1 MTVHPARIRQLNTI
15 RDSPN
20 GGPVV
25 YWMNRD
31 RRRRD
36 NWALLHAQAEAIER
50 RVPLLVVFC
59 LVPTFLQATIRQYG
73 FMLRG
78 LEELAADLGR
88 YDIPFHVLPG
98 TPKETLIPWIDE
110 IGPSLIVTD
119 FEPLRIKE
127 RWLNDVNERLGIPFH
142 QVDAHNV
149 VPCWHVSQKREYAA
163 ATLRPKIHRL
173 LPEFLHD
180 IPDIVRHPFT
190 SNRPHAQ
197 FDMPSLRK
205 RLHVD
210 ETVTEVVWIQ
220 PGEKAAHAMLGGFI
234 ERLGS
239 YALHRND
246 PTKAAQSG
254 LSSYFHFGQ
263 LAPQRAALAAT
274 AAAAA
279 DPSLSESCASFI
291 EELIVRRELADN
303 FTFHEPRYDTTD
315 AFHPWARA
323 TLDAHRNDVRD
334 HIYDYETWDNAATH
348 DQLWNA
354 AQREM
359 VTTGKMHGYMRMY
372 WAKKILEWTSSP
384 EAAMDIA
391 IALNDRYE
399 LDGRDPNGY
408 AGIAW
413 SIGGVHDRPWPERPV
428 FGTVRYMNAAG
439 CARKFDAKAYIA
451 AHSPTTLFG

>member
-1 MTVHPARIRQLNTI
+1 
-15 RDSPN
+15 
-20 GGPVV
+20 
-25 YWMNRD
+25 MNRD

-36 NWALLHAQAEAIER
+36 NWALLHAQSKALER
-50 RVPLLVVFC
+50 KVPLHVVFC

-78 LEELAADLGR
+78 LEELATDLER
-88 YDIPFHVLPG
+88 YDIPFHVLQG
-98 TPKETLIPWIDE
+98 TPKEALLPWIDVV
-110 IGPSLIVTD
+110 GPSLIVTD

-127 RWLNDVNERLGIPFH
+127 QWLNDVGEHLRVPFH

-149 VPCWHVSQKREYAA
+149 IPCWHVSQKREYAA

-190 SNRPHAQ
+190 DHRPHLP
-197 FDMPSLRK
+197 FDMDSLRK
-205 RLHVD
+205 RLRVD
-210 ETVTEVVWIQ
+210 ETVPEVTWAR
-220 PGEKAAHAMLGGFI
+220 PGEKAACTMLATFV

-239 YALHRND
+239 YGLHRND

-254 LSSYFHFGQ
+254 LSPYFHFGQ
-263 LAPQRAALAAT
+263 LAPQRAALEVT
-274 AAAAA
+274 AAASG
-279 DPSLSESCASFI
+279 DPSLTEACASYL

-303 FTFHEPRYDTTD
+303 FTSYEPRYDTTD

-323 TLDAHRNDVRD
+323 TLDVHRSDRRD

-348 DQLWNA
+348 DELWNA

-359 VTTGKMHGYMRMY
+359 MTTGKMHGYMRMY
-372 WAKKILEWTSSP
+372 WAKKILEWAPSP
-384 EAAMDIA
+384 EVAMDIA

-428 FGTVRYMNAAG
+428 FGTIRYMNAAG
-439 CARKFDAKAYIA
+439 CARKFDVKAYIA

>member
-1 MTVHPARIRQLNTI
+1 
-15 RDSPN
+15 
-20 GGPVV
+20 
-25 YWMNRD
+25 MNRD

-36 NWALLHAQAEAIER
+36 NWALLHAQSKALER
-50 RVPLLVVFC
+50 KVPLHVVFC

-78 LEELAADLGR
+78 LEELATDLER
-88 YDIPFHVLPG
+88 YDIPFHVLQG
-98 TPKETLIPWIDE
+98 TPKEALLPWIDVV
-110 IGPSLIVTD
+110 GPSLIVTD

-127 RWLNDVNERLGIPFH
+127 QWLNDVGEHLRVPFH

-149 VPCWHVSQKREYAA
+149 IPCWHVSQKREYAA

-190 SNRPHAQ
+190 DHRPHLP
-197 FDMPSLRK
+197 FDMDSLRK
-205 RLHVD
+205 RLRVD
-210 ETVTEVVWIQ
+210 ETVPEVTWAR
-220 PGEKAAHAMLGGFI
+220 PGEKAACTMLATFV

-239 YALHRND
+239 YGLHRND

-254 LSSYFHFGQ
+254 LSPYFHFGQ
-263 LAPQRAALAAT
+263 LAPQRAALEVT
-274 AAAAA
+274 AAASG
-279 DPSLSESCASFI
+279 DPSLTEACASYL

-303 FTFHEPRYDTTD
+303 FTSYEPRYDTTD
-315 AFHPWARA
+315 AFHPWART
-323 TLDAHRNDVRD
+323 TLDAHRSDRRD

-348 DQLWNA
+348 DELWNA

-359 VTTGKMHGYMRMY
+359 MTTGKMHGYMRMY
-372 WAKKILEWTSSP
+372 WAKKILEWTPSP
-384 EAAMDIA
+384 EVAMDIA

-428 FGTVRYMNAAG
+428 FGTIRYMNAAG
-439 CARKFDAKAYIA
+439 CARKFDVKAYIA